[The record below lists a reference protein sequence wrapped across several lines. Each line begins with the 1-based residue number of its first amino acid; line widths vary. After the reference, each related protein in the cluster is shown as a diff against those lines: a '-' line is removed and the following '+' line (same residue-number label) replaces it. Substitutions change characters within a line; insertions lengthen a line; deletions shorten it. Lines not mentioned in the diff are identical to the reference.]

1 MTAVAVISLAQM
13 IALAVKTAIVMAQT
27 NRCVKQLSVMQM
39 PELMKKKIMIPVH
52 PWHQIK

>member
-27 NRCVKQLSVMQM
+27 NRCVKHLAVMQM
-39 PELMKKKIMIPVH
+39 PALMKKKILIPVH
-52 PWHQIK
+52 PWQQIK